1 MTKLQFQQEHLGL
14 FVGGIDRFIPDSL
27 IDAICTG
34 DGTKQLLIGD
44 AFQGID
50 IARMGG
56 DETVMSSFN
65 RINKDRITQFDL
77 TIPEPQTITDT
88 ARLIIHKD
96 IHINHKKIYMD
107 DGASMCAS
115 IVIESDM
122 SGFTSLDEAITM
134 LNFLN
139 NAINRGLSNLRVIA
153 KRDFIN
159 AA

>member
-1 MTKLQFQQEHLGL
+1 MTDFGIYTKNADIQARAGVNANATSKATTATDVYVLDIEASINAMSMFNWSDAVTTGL
-14 FVGGIDRFIPDSL
+14 NADVEGI
-27 IDAICTG
+27 
-34 DGTKQLLIGD
+34 
-44 AFQGID
+44 
-50 IARMGG
+50 
-56 DETVMSSFN
+56 
-65 RINKDRITQFDL
+65 L
-77 TIPEPQTITDT
+77 TDV
-88 ARLIIHKD
+88 
-96 IHINHKKIYMD
+96 
-107 DGASMCAS
+107 GASMCAS